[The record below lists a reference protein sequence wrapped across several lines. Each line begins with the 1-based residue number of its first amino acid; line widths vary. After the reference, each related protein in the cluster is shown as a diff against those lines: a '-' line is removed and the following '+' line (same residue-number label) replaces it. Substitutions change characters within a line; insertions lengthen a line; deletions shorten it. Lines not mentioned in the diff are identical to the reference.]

1 MNLRSAQR
9 ANVYHNIL
17 KLRAE
22 TNFHVLSAFA
32 VYKML
37 ATPTVTSSL
46 VVNRSN
52 MLLRLAS
59 LLVFAALVVRLEGAC
74 DTSLQIL
81 QDLTF
86 QLGGSSLEWPCKS
99 TRNIY
104 VQSGRYI
111 PRNVIMTRSQIYR
124 DEAYVTLPRLK
135 AGVPF
140 TLGKISMK
148 RGQCT
153 TSVAPY
159 PCWSLQEEGNCQAIQ
174 SAVDIF
180 LDPNDI
186 LWVLDV
192 GIVNTLEQ
200 PVRRCPPKVLGIN
213 VKTGRVVKSIDL
225 SSLVVSSSRLQHIVA
240 EYDDNGHCF
249 M

>member
-1 MNLRSAQR
+1 
-9 ANVYHNIL
+9 
-17 KLRAE
+17 
-22 TNFHVLSAFA
+22 
-32 VYKML
+32 
-37 ATPTVTSSL
+37 
-46 VVNRSN
+46 
-52 MLLRLAS
+52 MLLRFIKLWV
-59 LLVFAALVVRLEGAC
+59 LLALVSQLDGAC
-74 DTSLQIL
+74 DSSLQIL

-86 QLGGSSLEWPCKS
+86 QLSGSSLEWPCAS
-99 TRNIY
+99 TKNIY
-104 VQSGRYI
+104 IQSGRYI
-111 PRNVIMTRSQIYR
+111 PKNVIVTRSQIHR

-135 AGVPF
+135 TGVPF

-148 RGQCT
+148 RGQCS
-153 TSVAPY
+153 TSITPY

-192 GIVNTLEQ
+192 GLVNTLEQ
-200 PVRRCPPKVLGIN
+200 PVRRCPPKVVGIN

-225 SSLVVSSSRLQHIVA
+225 SNLVVPHSRLQHIVA
-240 EYDDNGHCF
+240 EYDENGHCF